1 MDVLSDAVL
10 TMRAGRPH
18 SNRNLLRA
26 PWGIRFPATD
36 GAGFHIVL
44 GGTCW
49 LLPAGAGP
57 VRLAAGD
64 IVLLPR
70 EPGHALADE
79 PGSPLVPFQPGRRDR
94 RDEPGAGAVTELLCG
109 AYVLDRWRPHP
120 LLADL
125 PDVMH
130 MPAHIGR
137 HPRLRAA
144 VGLLGAELAEPGAG
158 TGASVSALL
167 DLLLLYMLRAWFEEQ
182 SAASPTGW
190 PAALA
195 DPAVSAALEAM
206 HEEPAAP
213 WTVAGLAD
221 RAGLSRTVF
230 AQRFTALVGR
240 PPLAYL
246 TWWRMTAA
254 ARLLRE
260 TDGPL
265 SVVARRCGYAS
276 EFAFAKAFKREFAVT
291 PGAFRRA
298 PDLLAPDPAMDPGVA
313 QGRP

>member
-10 TMRAGRPH
+10 TMRWLFRTP
-18 SNRNLLRA
+18 
-26 PWGIRFPATD
+26 T
-36 GAGFHIVL
+36 
-44 GGTCW
+44 GTCCAPRGGSASRRPTAPLPHRARRH
-49 LLPAGAGP
+49 LLAAPGGAER
-57 VRLAAGD
+57 VRLAGGD

-94 RDEPGAGAVTELLCG
+94 HDEPGAGAVTELLCG

-125 PDVMH
+125 PDVVH
-130 MPAHIGR
+130 LPAHIGR

-167 DLLLLYMLRAWFEEQ
+167 DLLLLYMLRAWFEEM

-206 HEEPAAP
+206 HAEPAAP
-213 WTVAGLAD
+213 WTVARLAD
-221 RAGLSRTVF
+221 RAGLLRTVF
-230 AQRFTALVGR
+230 A
-240 PPLAYL
+240 
-246 TWWRMTAA
+246 
-254 ARLLRE
+254 
-260 TDGPL
+260 
-265 SVVARRCGYAS
+265 
-276 EFAFAKAFKREFAVT
+276 
-291 PGAFRRA
+291 
-298 PDLLAPDPAMDPGVA
+298 
-313 QGRP
+313 